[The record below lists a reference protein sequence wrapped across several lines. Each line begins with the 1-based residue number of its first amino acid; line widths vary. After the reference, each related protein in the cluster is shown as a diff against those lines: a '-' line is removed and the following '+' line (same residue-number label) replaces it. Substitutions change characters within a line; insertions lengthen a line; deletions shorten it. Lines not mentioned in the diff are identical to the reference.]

1 MRSKEVKDLS
11 LRPQGR
17 LQPDFHIPGVA
28 AALFAICLLVNVVGT
43 MLMTQNGISS
53 DAVIGSWTVLW
64 ILVGT
69 FLLFSLKIASQWE
82 KAVVLRLGKFH
93 RLAGPGSFWVFPIVD
108 TLANWIDHRVM
119 VTPFSAEKTLTKD
132 TVPVDVD
139 AVLFWVVW
147 DAEKAALE
155 VADYRAAI
163 AWAAQT
169 ALREI
174 IGQSVLA
181 DILVGRAKMDADLQ
195 KIIDERTTPWGITV
209 QSVEIRDVIIP
220 PDLED
225 AMSRQAQAE
234 RERQS
239 RIILGESEEQIAAS
253 FAEASKAYIHNPTA
267 LHLRAMN
274 MLFEGLKEKGAL
286 VIVPSSAIDTM
297 NLGGLSGMVSLA
309 QQNLPPEKENKGI
322 LPASHRDGDPSPS
335 PPLSR
340 NYYNESLN
348 YLPGTCAGRDHFP
361 HRLPASQTGLPFGR
375 PGHPGRGEYPAGHQ
389 RRGLP
394 GLLAGLQPGYDYRH
408 PRVAIHRP
416 GSPAPKS
423 QRQVRLL
430 SRRGTRTLEQQGLC
444 GVPPELQV

>member
-1 MRSKEVKDLS
+1 MSPTLLPNITKD
-11 LRPQGR
+11 PKKGGQK
-17 LQPDFHIPGVA
+17 PDQHIPGLAGLLYAIVMIITVA
-28 AALFAICLLVNVVGT
+28 SVWYLDSIGASDFWIGFTVVVLTLIGVYLL
-43 MLMTQNGISS
+43 L
-53 DAVIGSWTVLW
+53 
-64 ILVGT
+64 
-69 FLLFSLKIASQWE
+69 SLKVASQWE
-82 KAVVLRLGKFH
+82 KAVVLRMGKFKK
-93 RLAGPGSFWVFPIVD
+93 LAGPGAFWIVPILD
-108 TLANWIDHRVM
+108 ALPNWIDHRVM

-174 IGQSVLA
+174 IGQSALA
-181 DILVGRAKMDADLQ
+181 DILIGRAKMDAELQ

-209 QSVEIRDVIIP
+209 QSVEIRDVVIP

-234 RERQS
+234 RERQA
-239 RIILGESEEQIAAS
+239 RVILGESEKQIAAS
-253 FAEASKAYIHNPTA
+253 FSEASEAYVNNPTA

-309 QQNLPPEKENKGI
+309 QQN
-322 LPASHRDGDPSPS
+322 
-335 PPLSR
+335 
-340 NYYNESLN
+340 
-348 YLPGTCAGRDHFP
+348 
-361 HRLPASQTGLPFGR
+361 
-375 PGHPGRGEYPAGHQ
+375 
-389 RRGLP
+389 
-394 GLLAGLQPGYDYRH
+394 QPK
-408 PRVAIHRP
+408 
-416 GSPAPKS
+416 PKK
-423 QRQVRLL
+423 
-430 SRRGTRTLEQQGLC
+430 
-444 GVPPELQV
+444 